1 MPSLCQKSAVQLSRE
16 IRKKQISPLELMQDT
31 LERMDL
37 VNPKLNAFIALD
49 PERAMDRARVM
60 TEAIARGKD
69 LGSLAG
75 IPLGVKDLEDSAGFV
90 TSFGSLPFK
99 DNIAKIDS
107 TQVSRLKAS
116 GIIVVGKTNVP
127 EFGFTGFTKN
137 RLHGITRNPW
147 NLSATPGGS
156 SGGAAAAVA
165 GSLVPLC
172 TGSDAGGSIRIP
184 ASYSG
189 CFGFK
194 PSFGRILSG
203 PQTYVSYSHMI
214 VMGPLTRTVSDAAL
228 YLDCTAGHH
237 PSDPYSLPRPGES
250 FLDHIDELP
259 KKLKIAFSPD
269 LGYARVEKSIAAC
282 VEKAVTVF
290 SEMGHTVELWPGAL
304 PDTGDRWTRLICTDI
319 YSQLC
324 RIPEKER
331 EDIGRTLIAM
341 VNQTRSLCVEDLAK
355 IQQSRWTLN
364 QKLMELFE
372 TFDLLL
378 TPTMPTEAFA
388 AGGPP
393 PSFIDGEKVSL
404 TGAVAF
410 TYPFNLSGHPAASVP
425 AGFSPNRL
433 PVGLQIIGPLHG
445 DKRVLQAARAFEKI
459 RPWESPEM
467 LTSPEQGDKIRDIRD
482 TVAL

>member
-1 MPSLCQKSAVQLSRE
+1 MPSLCHKSAVQLSLE

-49 PERAMDRARVM
+49 PERAMDRARDM
-60 TEAIARGKD
+60 TEAIAKGKD
-69 LGSLAG
+69 LGPLAG
-75 IPLGVKDLEDSAGFV
+75 IPLGVKDLEDSAGLV
-90 TSFGSLPFK
+90 TSFGSLLFK
-99 DNIAKIDS
+99 DNIVKIDS
-107 TQVSRLKAS
+107 TQVSRLNAA
-116 GIIVVGKTNVP
+116 GTIVVGKTNVP

-147 NLSATPGGS
+147 NPAATPGGS

-165 GSLVPLC
+165 GCLVPLC

-189 CFGFK
+189 CFGLK
-194 PSFGRILSG
+194 PSFGRIPSG
-203 PQTYVSYSHMI
+203 PQPHLSYSHMT

-228 YLDCTAGHH
+228 YLDCTAGSH
-237 PSDPYSLPRPGES
+237 PCDPYSLPHPQES
-250 FLDHIDELP
+250 YLTHIDELP

-269 LGYARVEKSIAAC
+269 LGYAKVEKSIAAC
-282 VEKAVTVF
+282 VEKAVAGF
-290 SEMGHTVELWPGAL
+290 SEMGHTVELWTGAL
-304 PDTGDRWTRLICTDI
+304 PDTGDNWTRLICTDI

-324 RIPEKER
+324 HIPKKER

-364 QKLMELFE
+364 HTLMGLFE

-378 TPTMPTEAFA
+378 TPTMPTEAFSA
-388 AGGPP
+388 AGPP
-393 PSFIDGEKVSL
+393 PSVIDGEKVSL

-433 PVGLQIIGPLHG
+433 PVGLQIIGPRHRDGL
-445 DKRVLQAARAFEKI
+445 VLQAARAYEKI
-459 RPWESPEM
+459 RPWDRPNM
-467 LTSPEQGDKIRDIRD
+467 LTGTGQDGRKQG
-482 TVAL
+482 